1 MAQASAF
8 SLSSVARPIFRIAAF
23 LAPLLLVSGLSHAA
37 EVVAL
42 GASNTYG
49 KGVERGE
56 DFPAQLEKLLR
67 AKGLNVSVMN
77 AGVNGDMTAGMLARL
92 DSVLNSD
99 TKVLVLQPGG
109 NDARKGASPGEAQTN
124 IASIKAAAAARH
136 IKVVMVPNE
145 MFRGLPHQDDKMH
158 LTPDGYRTLAAEL
171 APSVANALRH

>member
-8 SLSSVARPIFRIAAF
+8 SLSFVARAIFRIIAF
-23 LAPLLLVSGLSHAA
+23 LAPLLLVAGLSRAA

-49 KGVERGE
+49 HGVQRGE

-67 AKGLNVSVMN
+67 ARGLNVSVAN
-77 AGVNGDMTAGMLARL
+77 AGVNGDTTAGMLARL

-99 TKVLVLQPGG
+99 TRVLVLQPGG
-109 NDARKGASPGEAQTN
+109 NDARQGAGPGETQTN
-124 IASIKAAAAARH
+124 IASIKAAAAGRR
-136 IKVVMVPNE
+136 IKFVMVPNE
-145 MFRGLPHQDDKMH
+145 MFRGLPHQGDEIH